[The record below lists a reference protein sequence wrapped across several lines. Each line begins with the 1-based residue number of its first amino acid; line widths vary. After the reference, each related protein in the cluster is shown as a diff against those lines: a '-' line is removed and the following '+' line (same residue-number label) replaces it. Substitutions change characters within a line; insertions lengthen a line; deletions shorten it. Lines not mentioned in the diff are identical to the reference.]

1 MVEGMRILINKQDLN
16 GADHLVSTL
25 KKKGVNIVF
34 CISGAG
40 NLALIDALVR
50 DGSIQIVYSHHEQA
64 AVMEAQGYSR
74 VSGKIGVA
82 IVTTGAGTSNVAT
95 GALSAYLDS
104 VPILIISGNES
115 SFHCLNSN
123 KLRAYGV
130 QGFDS
135 VAVLQPIVK
144 NSCRIFKSEEVQSI
158 TEEMIGHALEARMGP
173 VHIDFPMDLQRR
185 IAGNENV
192 QNYLVTQDKPKDK
205 KFDDDFSVKL
215 MSNLAKSQKPF
226 LYIGNG
232 CRSEATLNILKKII
246 HRLQIPFFV
255 SWSAIDLFQEDNPL
269 NMGRIG
275 IYGDRAA
282 NIALQKADLL
292 ICLGT
297 RLAIPQV
304 GYDMN
309 DFARNATKWIV
320 EIDESECNKFDNP
333 KYHVLKSDVLL
344 FLQNF
349 DVLLHKADVTIS
361 KEWLLDLE
369 KIWNELPRYDQIGQ
383 YTTKNNEYLHSAD
396 VIQVLNAILKSD
408 AIIVTDVG
416 AGLLTGHYMYEAKGT
431 QRFFTSQ
438 GLGEMG
444 FGLPGAIG
452 AHFASP
458 KKQIVC
464 LNTDGGIM
472 FNLQELQLIPEHN
485 IPLKLFIFNNNG
497 YSMIKTSQQNLFGGR
512 FSGSSEETGISF
524 PSFEQLAQ
532 LFKFE
537 YYRATSLNIGNDLFS
552 EMLESDNPVLFEIIM
567 DPEQKYLPRLS
578 TSKLGDG
585 TLVSPPLED
594 LDPMISSELLQKLL
608 GQELHPNSLKAREK

>member
-1 MVEGMRILINKQDLN
+1 
-16 GADHLVSTL
+16 
-25 KKKGVNIVF
+25 
-34 CISGAG
+34 
-40 NLALIDALVR
+40 
-50 DGSIQIVYSHHEQA
+50 
-64 AVMEAQGYSR
+64 MEAQGYSR

-82 IVTTGAGTSNVAT
+82 LVTTGGGTSNVAT

-135 VAVLQPIVK
+135 VEVLKPIVK
-144 NSCRIFKSEEVQSI
+144 NSHRILSSEEVQSI
-158 TEEMIGHALEARMGP
+158 IEENIILALESRMGP

-185 IAGNENV
+185 VVSSVNMQKDLSAPEKSNVNNEDFALELISV
-192 QNYLVTQDKPKDK
+192 LEKSEKPI
-205 KFDDDFSVKL
+205 
-215 MSNLAKSQKPF
+215 

-232 CRSEATLNILKKII
+232 CRNKETLRILEKTINK
-246 HRLQIPFFV
+246 LQIPFFV
-255 SWSAIDLFQEDNPL
+255 SWSAIDLFPEDNPL

-304 GYDMN
+304 GYDLN
-309 DFARNATKWIV
+309 DFARNAIKWIV
-320 EIDESECNKFDNP
+320 EIDESECKKFDYP
-333 KYHVLKSDVLL
+333 KYNVLNSDVLL
-344 FLQNF
+344 FLQSFNA
-349 DVLLHKADVTIS
+349 LLNKADVVVS
-361 KEWLLDLE
+361 KDWLLDLE
-369 KIWNELPRYDQIGQ
+369 NIWSELPRYDQIGRH
-383 YTTKNNEYLHSAD
+383 TTRHNEYLHSAD
-396 VIQVLNAILKSD
+396 VIQVLNTKLKSD

-452 AHFASP
+452 AYFASP
-458 KKQIVC
+458 KRQIVC

-472 FNLQELQLIPEHN
+472 FNLQELQLIPEHK

-512 FSGSSEETGISF
+512 LSGSTGETGISF
-524 PSFEQLAQ
+524 PSFERLAQ
-532 LFKFE
+532 LFEFQYFK
-537 YYRATSLNIGNDLFS
+537 ATNKNLGNDVFNEL
-552 EMLESDNPVLFEIIM
+552 LKSDNPVLFEIIM

-578 TSKLGDG
+578 TSKLSDG
-585 TLVSPPLED
+585 TLISPPIED
-594 LDPMISSELLQKLL
+594 LDPMISANLLQRLL
-608 GQELHPNSLKAREK
+608 EQELHLNSLRAREK

>member
-1 MVEGMRILINKQDLN
+1 
-16 GADHLVSTL
+16 
-25 KKKGVNIVF
+25 
-34 CISGAG
+34 
-40 NLALIDALVR
+40 
-50 DGSIQIVYSHHEQA
+50 
-64 AVMEAQGYSR
+64 ME
-74 VSGKIGVA
+74 
-82 IVTTGAGTSNVAT
+82 N
-95 GALSAYLDS
+95 
-104 VPILIISGNES
+104 
-115 SFHCLNSN
+115 
-123 KLRAYGV
+123 
-130 QGFDS
+130 
-135 VAVLQPIVK
+135 
-144 NSCRIFKSEEVQSI
+144 
-158 TEEMIGHALEARMGP
+158 
-173 VHIDFPMDLQRR
+173 
-185 IAGNENV
+185 
-192 QNYLVTQDKPKDK
+192 
-205 KFDDDFSVKL
+205 
-215 MSNLAKSQKPF
+215 
-226 LYIGNG
+226 
-232 CRSEATLNILKKII
+232 II
-246 HRLQIPFFV
+246 HKLQIPFFV
-255 SWSAIDLFQEDNPL
+255 SWSAIDLFQEDNHL

-320 EIDESECNKFDNP
+320 EIDESECKKFDYP
-333 KYHVLKSDVLL
+333 KYHVLKSDVLP
-344 FLQNF
+344 FLQNL
-349 DVLLHKADVTIS
+349 DVLLNKADVAKP

-369 KIWNELPRYDQIGQ
+369 NIWNELPRYDQIGQ
-383 YTTKNNEYLHSAD
+383 KTIKNNEYLHSAD
-396 VIQVLNAILKSD
+396 VIQVLNAKLKSD

-472 FNLQELQLIPEHN
+472 FNLQEMQLIPEHN

-512 FSGSSEETGISF
+512 FSGSSGETGISF
-524 PSFEQLAQ
+524 PSFEQLAH

-537 YYRATSLNIGNDLFS
+537 YYRATSSNIGNDLFS
-552 EMLESDNPVLFEIIM
+552 EMLGSDNPVLFEIIM

-578 TSKLGDG
+578 TSKLSDG